1 MKNSINSAQLI
12 KLLKNEKIN
21 TWFDLGLFID
31 RFREEKDLKTEYF
44 SGSYDEYKTLLQNS
58 GIAFLTFYYSV
69 DGVTIE
75 VSKYAKIF
83 RNLFNTQIHYIAGA
97 FYPESKQ
104 LIHPDTKKF
113 EIPECNG
120 FDDWKLYDSFFNKKL
135 DRGGVLYNKLIIDFW
150 NEVLLITEKLAKYV
164 EDNQIKLLYL
174 LNVCSNPGNVSY
186 SLATI
191 LVSEFMGIPVI
202 NNSHDFYWEGGNSEV
217 DRQVKRLPEGPRD
230 FFFTNSH
237 IGEFFSLLDTIF
249 PWESRTW
256 LSLHINRKQTEHVIN
271 INGHNPANVNEI
283 GTAVDTDEYSNISK
297 RKKLDTL
304 KQFEKVFSRNSKRLV
319 AYSVDG
325 VIDNE
330 LVDLNNPHP
339 ILIGNKTKVFNNFV
353 DENIIFL
360 QPTRIVSRKRIE
372 VGFRLVKEL
381 FEKRKFLNKFNEAP
395 NLKLT
400 ILVTGP
406 IPPGQGGYFIKLIKR
421 FKELLDSFPEEKA
434 SRIHLGFM
442 FSEFD
447 KKSFKKKFEFPIG
460 IPELYNVA
468 SLILLP
474 SKTEGRGLPIIEAT
488 ASGVPIF
495 CRRYFPENV
504 YSEVIGEH
512 LPENERLKVIE
523 YDGKK
528 ITANHVEMI
537 TQRVFFAHKYALE
550 IKKNKNVV
558 KKRYSIE
565 SLSNNIEKIIHQ
577 LYLQLQSNS
586 KSVDYI
592 QKSLTKYKKL
602 NNENCE
608 LVHKIVNTE
617 NRYFMQGYGNLTF
630 MLYLKS
636 LIDPSFFR
644 IEEQRIRGRVM
655 EFAKKQ
661 IATDKKND
669 DVSISRI
676 NKFYN
681 AVDNL
686 FKYHAGEQ
694 TIKHDHSFSYRHRNK
709 NYYPYQDYTFQE
721 LTGLINLFHKDIVK
735 ASYQIKIDSSS
746 HFFTNWNLALSQITS
761 SYKIAIDNRNFL
773 RDRLRD
779 NVPIAYFP
787 GKYVTYE
794 LELFALQSIRYKLKI
809 PVEEQLSKE
818 LLQSAKHKLAPIYI
832 FALEKSLVG
841 WSRAEDI
848 KNYILEGNEKDL
860 KLLYDCGLIQIV
872 PTKQLSIGVNIKQL
886 GKEALETLINIR
898 SKKGFFISTRRNASM
913 MTDILDMDRFH
924 IGNINSE
931 IAANIMGIPQGSGY
945 IQFVPAG
952 VRTCLA
958 YPTPIQTAKE
968 FSDALNGDLYMY
980 LCDEFG
986 ENKVLE
992 FIREDAIKN
1001 GNPINK
1007 VLRRIKQKKTNSE
1020 LVEHNQLSGIHSDGL
1035 PYSGAFA
1042 KINTKGKNAVN
1053 FAILSSAT
1061 GTKTVLKFIDDFTA
1075 DNNRKVRV
1083 AWNGGYILNPELVG
1097 KLGLPE
1103 SFIGS
1108 PLGLIIS
1115 NGKVLSPPLFNK
1127 VALLIDVD
1135 GKPDIRL
1142 VSSKTEFS
1150 VKSGKHEFT
1159 FHTGLHN
1166 LKNAKEIDK
1175 TDYCFYDLMY
1185 EDEQIYANGRTI
1197 IRLSGNTIK
1206 EILETKPNQKLDLFP
1221 VGLSL
1226 SFKKGKFP
1234 KELKIGDSLDFIY
1247 PEFENIV
1254 NAVEAGPFL
1263 LNNGKEAI
1271 NMELEGWKSTN
1282 SIKTQ
1287 AARLDYTDMRGPK
1300 IAVGIDKDNHIFVLT
1315 INGRI
1320 RESVGATHGD
1330 MAAILKKYGMIK
1342 AMGFDPGGSS
1352 TLIVDKEILNISPYN
1367 SNYEQNIY
1375 SLTPEP
1381 RAVANAVLIYQE
1393 ENSN

>member
-1 MKNSINSAQLI
+1 MEKTLKSKELI
-12 KLLKNEKIN
+12 KLLKNQKVE

-31 RFREEKDLKTEYF
+31 KFREEKNLTNGIF
-44 SGSYDEYKTLLQNS
+44 SGSYDEYKELLSNS

-75 VSKYAKIF
+75 VEKYAKIF

-120 FDDWKLYDSFFNKKL
+120 FDDWKLYDSFFKTKL
-135 DRGGVLYNKLIIDFW
+135 DRGGELYNKLIIDFW
-150 NEVLLITEKLAKYV
+150 EEVISITEKLSKYV
-164 EDNQIKLLYL
+164 EENDIKLLYL

-186 SLATI
+186 SLATV
-191 LVSEFMGIPVI
+191 LVSEFMKIPVI
-202 NNSHDFYWEGGNSEV
+202 NNSHDFYWEGGNSEI
-217 DRQVKRLPEGPRD
+217 DKKIKNLPDGPRD

-237 IGEFFSLLDTIF
+237 IGEFFSLIETIY
-249 PWESRTW
+249 PWESKQW
-256 LSLHINRKQTEHVIN
+256 LSLHINRKQSEHVIKV
-271 INGHNPANVNEI
+271 NGHNPANVSEI

-297 RKKLDTL
+297 RKKLNTL
-304 KQFEKVFSRNSKRLV
+304 MQFEKVFSRNSKRLV

-330 LVDLNNPHP
+330 LVDLDNPHP
-339 ILIGNKTKVFNNFV
+339 ILIGNKTKVFKNFI

-406 IPPGQGGYFIKLIKR
+406 IPPGQSGYFIKLIKR

-523 YDGKK
+523 YNGKK

-537 TQRVFFAHKYALE
+537 TQRVFFAHKYGLE
-550 IKKNKNVV
+550 IKHNKNVV
-558 KKRYSIE
+558 KRRYSIK
-565 SLSNNIEKIIHQ
+565 SLSDNIEKVVKQ
-577 LYLQLQSNS
+577 LYSQLLCNQ
-586 KSVDYI
+586 KSVEYI
-592 QKSLTKYKKL
+592 KETFERYKKL
-602 NNENCE
+602 NNENND
-608 LVHKIVNTE
+608 LVNEIVNTE
-617 NRYFMQGYGNLTF
+617 NRYFMQGYGSLKF
-630 MLYLKS
+630 MLNLKS

-644 IEEQRIRGRVM
+644 VEEQAIRGRAM
-655 EFAKKQ
+655 EFAKNQ
-661 IATDKKND
+661 INTDLEYND
-669 DVSISRI
+669 LSDEVICE
-676 NKFYN
+676 FYN
-681 AVDNL
+681 SVDNI
-686 FKYHAGEQ
+686 FKYYEGEQ
-694 TIKHDHSFSYRHRNK
+694 TIKHDHSFAYRHRNN
-709 NYYPYQDYTFQE
+709 NYYPYQVYTFQE
-721 LTGLINLFHKDIVK
+721 LTGLINLLHKEIVK

-761 SYKIAIDNRNFL
+761 SYKIGIDNRKFL
-773 RDRLRD
+773 RDRLRN

-794 LELFALQSIRYKLKI
+794 LELFALQSIRYKLKV
-809 PVEEQLSKE
+809 PVEEELTSEQLEKGRN
-818 LLQSAKHKLAPIYI
+818 KLSPIYI

-841 WSRAEDI
+841 WSRASDI
-848 KNYILEGNEKDL
+848 RKYILEGNEKDL
-860 KLLYDCGLIQIV
+860 KLLYEVGLIKIV

-886 GKEALETLINIR
+886 GKEALETLIEIR
-898 SKKGFFISTRRNASM
+898 NNKGFFISTRRNGSM
-913 MTDILDMDRFH
+913 MTDILDIDRFH
-924 IGNINSE
+924 IGNINSP
-931 IAANIMGIPQGSGY
+931 IAANIMGIPENNGY

-952 VRTCLA
+952 VRTTLA
-958 YPTPIQTAKE
+958 YPTPIQTSKD
-968 FSDALNGDLYMY
+968 FSDALNGDLFMY

-986 ENKVLE
+986 EEKVLE
-992 FIREDAIKN
+992 FIREDALKN
-1001 GNPINK
+1001 GNPINT
-1007 VLRRIKQKKTNSE
+1007 VLRRIKHKKE
-1020 LVEHNQLSGIHSDGL
+1020 KNQLITNNQISGVHPDGM
-1035 PYSGAFA
+1035 PYNGAFA
-1042 KINTKGKNAVN
+1042 QINTNGETPLN
-1053 FAILSSAT
+1053 FAILSSKT
-1061 GTKTVLKFIDDFTA
+1061 GTKTVLKFIEDFTEG
-1075 DNNRKVRV
+1075 NEKKVRV
-1083 AWNGGYILNPELVG
+1083 GWNGGYILNPELVG

-1115 NGKVLSPPLFNK
+1115 DGKVLSPPLFNK
-1127 VALLIDVD
+1127 AALFIDND
-1135 GKPDIRL
+1135 GKPDIKMI
-1142 VSSKTEFS
+1142 SSNTKFS
-1150 VKSGKHEFT
+1150 IKFNDSEIFFDSDLYNIKDKSKI
-1159 FHTGLHN
+1159 N
-1166 LKNAKEIDK
+1166 K
-1175 TDYCFYDLMY
+1175 TDYCFYDLMFS
-1185 EDEQIYANGRTI
+1185 DEKIYAKDRVI
-1197 IRLSGNTIK
+1197 VRLSGNIVK
-1206 EILETKPNQKLDLFP
+1206 EIVSNHKAEYLDLFP
-1221 VGLSL
+1221 VGISL
-1226 SFKKGKFP
+1226 SIKKQKLL
-1234 KELKIGDSLDFIY
+1234 KNLKIGDTLEFIY
-1247 PEFENIV
+1247 PEFENIK

-1263 LNNGKEAI
+1263 LDKGKDCL
-1271 NMELEGWKSTN
+1271 NMELEGWKTKN

-1300 IAVGIDKDNHIFVLT
+1300 IAVGIDKNDNIFVLT

-1320 RESVGATHGD
+1320 RESVGATHND
-1330 MAAILKKYGMIK
+1330 MSAILLKYGMVK

-1352 TLIVDKEILNISPYN
+1352 TLIVDNEILNISPYN
-1367 SNYEQNIY
+1367 SAYPENIY
-1375 SLTPEP
+1375 SLPPEP
-1381 RAVANAVLIYQE
+1381 RAVANAVLIYE
-1393 ENSN
+1393 E

>member
-1 MKNSINSAQLI
+1 MKNRVNSEQLI
-12 KLLKNEKIN
+12 KSLHNEKIK

-31 RFREEKDLKTEYF
+31 RFREEKDLKSESF
-44 SGSYDEYKTLLQNS
+44 SGTYDEYKELLKNS
-58 GIAFLTFYYSV
+58 GVAFLTYYYSV

-75 VSKYAKIF
+75 VEKYAKIF
-83 RNLFNTQIHYIAGA
+83 RNLFDTQIHYIAGA

-104 LIHPDTKKF
+104 LIHKDTKKF

-120 FDDWKLYDSFFNKKL
+120 FDDWKLYNSFFNTKL

-150 NEVLLITEKLAKYV
+150 NEVLLITAKLSKYV
-164 EDNQIKLLYL
+164 EDNNIRLLYL

-202 NNSHDFYWEGGNSEV
+202 NNSHDFYWEGGNSEE
-217 DRQVKRLPEGPRD
+217 DKKIKKLSDGPRD

-237 IGEFFSLLDTIF
+237 IGEFFSLIDVIF
-249 PWESRTW
+249 PWESKMW

-271 INGHNPANVNEI
+271 INGHNPGNVNEI
-283 GTAVDTDEYSNISK
+283 GTAVDTEEYSNISK

-319 AYSVDG
+319 AYSVEG
-325 VIDNE
+325 VIENQ
-330 LVDLNNPHP
+330 LVDLDDPHP
-339 ILIGNKTKVFNNFV
+339 ILIGNKTKVFKNFV

-372 VGFRLVKEL
+372 VGFRLVKNL
-381 FEKRKFLNKFNEAP
+381 FDERKFLNKFNEAP

-406 IPPGQGGYFIKLIKR
+406 IPPGQSAYFIKLIKR
-421 FKELLDSFPEEKA
+421 FKDLLDSFPEEKA

-447 KKSFKKKFEFPIG
+447 KKAFKKKFEFPIG

-523 YDGKK
+523 YDGKV
-528 ITANHVEMI
+528 ITANHVEMV
-537 TQRVFFAHKYALE
+537 TQRVFFAHKYVVE
-550 IKKNKNVV
+550 IMHNKNVV

-565 SLSNNIEKIIHQ
+565 SLSNNIDKIIHQ
-577 LYLQLQSNS
+577 LYLQLLDNA
-586 KSVDYI
+586 KSVDYV
-592 QKSLTKYKKL
+592 QKSFVKYEKL
-602 NNENCE
+602 NNENIT
-608 LVHKIVNTE
+608 LVKQIVNTE

-644 IEEQRIRGRVM
+644 VEEQAIRGRAM
-655 EFAKKQ
+655 EFAKNQ
-661 IATDKKND
+661 IQTDLKYTD
-669 DVSISRI
+669 ISIHKI
-676 NKFYN
+676 HEFYN

-686 FKYHAGEQ
+686 FKYHKGEQ
-694 TIKHDHSFSYRHRNK
+694 ATKHDHSFSYRHRNN

-721 LTGLINLFHKDIVK
+721 LTGLINLLHNDIVK

-761 SYKIAIDNRNFL
+761 SYKIGIDNRKFL
-773 RDRLRD
+773 LERLRD

-809 PVEEQLSKE
+809 PVEEEFTKKLLKKAEGKLS
-818 LLQSAKHKLAPIYI
+818 PIYI

-841 WSRAEDI
+841 WSRVEDI
-848 KNYILEGNEKDL
+848 KNYILEGDEKDL
-860 KLLYDCGLIQIV
+860 KLLYDCGLIKIIR
-872 PTKQLSIGVNIKQL
+872 TKQLSVGVNIKQL
-886 GKEALETLINIR
+886 GKEALETLIEIR
-898 SKKGFFISTRRNASM
+898 DKNGFFISTRRNASM
-913 MTDILDMDRFH
+913 MTDILDIDRFH

-931 IAANIMGIPQGSGY
+931 IAANIMGIPEGNGY

-958 YPTPIQTAKE
+958 YPTPIQTSKE

-986 ENKVLE
+986 EKKVLE

-1007 VLRRIKQKKTNSE
+1007 VLRRIKHKKSKNQ
-1020 LVEHNQLSGIHSDGL
+1020 LIDHNQLSGIHPDGL

-1042 KINTKGKNAVN
+1042 KIITKGKDRLN
-1053 FAILSSAT
+1053 FAILSSDT
-1061 GTKTVLKFIDDFTA
+1061 GTKTVLKFIDDFTHEN
-1075 DNNRKVRV
+1075 DKKVRV
-1083 AWNGGYILNPELVG
+1083 GWNGGYILNPELVG

-1115 NGKVLSPPLFNK
+1115 DGKVLSPPLFNK
-1127 VALLIDVD
+1127 AALLIDKD

-1142 VSSKTEFS
+1142 VSSKTVFT
-1150 VKSGKHEFT
+1150 VTSGKHKFS
-1159 FHTGLHN
+1159 FDAKLHN
-1166 LKNAKEIDK
+1166 LINQTDIDK
-1175 TDYCFYDLMY
+1175 TEYCFYDLMY
-1185 EDEQIYANGRTI
+1185 DKDDIYGNGRTI
-1197 IRLSGNTIK
+1197 IRLSGNTIMD
-1206 EILETKPNQKLDLFP
+1206 IINSKPNESVALYP

-1226 SFKKGKFP
+1226 SFRKDKFP
-1234 KELKIGDSLDFIY
+1234 KNLKVGDKLEFIY
-1247 PEFENIV
+1247 PEFKNIV

-1263 LNNGKEAI
+1263 LNNGKDSL
-1271 NMELEGWKSTN
+1271 NMELEGWKSKN

-1300 IAVGIDKDNHIFVLT
+1300 IAVGIDKDYNIFVLT

-1320 RESVGATHGD
+1320 RESVGATHID
-1330 MAAILKKYGMIK
+1330 MAAILIKYGMIK

-1352 TLIVDKEILNISPYN
+1352 TLVVDNEILNISPYN
-1367 SNYEQNIY
+1367 SNYENNIY
-1375 SLTPEP
+1375 ALSPEP
-1381 RAVANAVLIYQE
+1381 RAVANAVLIYE
-1393 ENSN
+1393 